1 MQVCNI
7 IKTLF
12 CLVIISALSAL
23 ILFAEVPV
31 EVPLEDLSE
40 VSEEDLSEV
49 LSEVPAEVPVEV
61 PLEDLSE
68 VPEEVPS
75 EEPAE
80 VLSEVPVEVP
90 LEDFSEV
97 PEEVPSEE
105 PAEVLSEVP
114 LEDPSEVPAED
125 TVEVPSEV
133 SEENPAEVPAE
144 DTLEDTVD
152 VPDELPVEDYS
163 EETVSF
169 ENGFLSINV
178 KNMRSEDLIKEIS
191 EKCKIE
197 LVILGEVFTEV
208 PVSISFKDVPVHKGI
223 KRVLRRSEITRY
235 LMHFATG
242 DNETKIVRLDL
253 IGDKSVKK

>member
-1 MQVCNI
+1 
-7 IKTLF
+7 
-12 CLVIISALSAL
+12 
-23 ILFAEVPV
+23 
-31 EVPLEDLSE
+31 
-40 VSEEDLSEV
+40 
-49 LSEVPAEVPVEV
+49 
-61 PLEDLSE
+61 
-68 VPEEVPS
+68 
-75 EEPAE
+75 
-80 VLSEVPVEVP
+80 

-114 LEDPSEVPAED
+114 LEDPSEVPAEDTVEVPSEVSEENPAEVPAED